1 MKRILFFCLLLY
13 LTSCANFTRQMQ
25 AAAIRGNLY
34 AVKNGVYL
42 KDIPTGLCYFVID
55 AYQGASITL
64 IPCDSLKNV
73 SIKQI
78 YINRQ

>member
-1 MKRILFFCLLLY
+1 MNKLILILLLS
-13 LTSCANFTRQMQ
+13 LTFCANFTRQMQ

-55 AYQGASITL
+55 AYQGASITV

-73 SIKQI
+73 NVKQI